1 MSTKAA
7 TRALALLPGGSAF
20 FVLALS
26 SADTGLFAGIGRHCA
41 GRCYVAQAHNNLTL
55 YPMLP
60 ETLREL
66 SIGMS
71 RWC

>member
-1 MSTKAA
+1 M
-7 TRALALLPGGSAF
+7 
-20 FVLALS
+20 LALS